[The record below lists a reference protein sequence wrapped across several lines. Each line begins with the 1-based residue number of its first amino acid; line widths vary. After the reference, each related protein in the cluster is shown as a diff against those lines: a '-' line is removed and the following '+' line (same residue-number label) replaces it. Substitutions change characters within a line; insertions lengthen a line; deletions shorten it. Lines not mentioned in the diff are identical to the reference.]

1 MRYEILIPYKLW
13 WIELLVRTVINEYLT
28 NISNDYMPK
37 ALENIFSEF

>member
-13 WIELLVRTVINEYLT
+13 WIELLVRTVINEYLA

-37 ALENIFSEF
+37 ALENIFSGF